1 MEDQKVAPFD
11 SAPTPAAPTL
21 TDLPVITDPGFYTD
35 PAYAEWHDFELGT
48 QRWDSSRGTAMTLG
62 YLYPKLAGAGAL
74 PAGTYTLRITD
85 VDPLAYDLNHG
96 VLLRSDVTAFR

>member
-35 PAYAEWHDFELGT
+35 PAYAAQSVPPEDAPSPPAG
-48 QRWDSSRGTAMTLG
+48 D
-62 YLYPKLAGAGAL
+62 GAGTGL
-74 PAGTYTLRITD
+74 DTGLDTVPRAGIARLG
-85 VDPLAYDLNHG
+85 DPVAVWPCAGFGTPVPHP
-96 VLLRSDVTAFR
+96 VR